1 MKGFSKIFLVSIIV
15 VLVTSLLSVTA
26 FAQTKS
32 VLDTLKEAKNVSV
45 FLKAVEMA
53 DLSSTLAEGEAV
65 TVLVPT
71 DDVADDLK
79 SAIDEGDT
87 DKVYSIVSLHI
98 ISTESLT
105 AKALADAGEV
115 WTDGGTITVKQEGK
129 DTVINDTIK
138 IVKADVKAKNGIIH
152 FIDGVILPAEEV
164 TEEEI
169 FEEELEEEVE
179 EESGD

>member
-1 MKGFSKIFLVSIIV
+1 MKGFSKIFLVSIVV

-105 AKALADAGEV
+105 AKALVDAREV

-129 DTVINDTIK
+129 DTVISDTIK
-138 IVKADVKAKNGIIH
+138 IVKAKNGIIH

>member
-1 MKGFSKIFLVSIIV
+1 MKGFGKIFSGSIV
-15 VLVTSLLSVTA
+15 MVLMISLLSEIA
-26 FAQTKS
+26 FAQTKNI
-32 VLDTLKEAKNVSV
+32 LDVLKETKNVSV
-45 FLKAVEMA
+45 FLKAIEMT
-53 DLSSTLAEGEAV
+53 DLSGTLAEGETV

-79 SAIDEGDT
+79 SAIDEGDA

-105 AKALADAGEV
+105 VKDLADAGEV
-115 WTDGGTITVKQEGK
+115 WTDGGTITVKQEAK

-164 TEEEI
+164 TEEEF

-179 EESGD
+179 EESDD